1 MQADLISINH
11 AKPRVMAPI
20 TGGIVREFV
29 CGRDD
34 DGLLVPGWCDMRAP
48 YHIWKH
54 RADVQFSAYP
64 WPIPPIIGFHGYRKH
79 INFRDPME
87 FHSTQVAPGWTAV
100 ALSTFRNY
108 QAWLVS
114 EMTGHKLTDLL
125 EDADILTVKPF
136 DCSYNG
142 SMEEDYR
149 ASRSP
154 ADWAVFKDVMKAHGD
169 FDFSTPFIRPMHF
182 VCEDI
187 VFFRWLR
194 FFEEVRKDLEPLVK
208 SPDNDDPKYR
218 ARALAFLAERMWSL
232 WLDTSGFRIK
242 EFPLMI
248 CWDA

>member
-11 AKPRVMAPI
+11 AKPDHSVPI
-20 TGGIVREFV
+20 VGGIVREFV
-29 CGRDD
+29 CGQDD
-34 DGLLVPGWCDMRAP
+34 DGSLAPGWCDMRAP

-54 RADVQFSAYP
+54 RDDPDVP

-79 INFRDPME
+79 INFRDRWSTLKSELATGWQIVPLNW
-87 FHSTQVAPGWTAV
+87 FHV
-100 ALSTFRNY
+100 Y
-108 QAWLVS
+108 QEWLVS
-114 EMTGHKLTDLL
+114 EMPGRKLTDLL

-187 VFFRWLR
+187 VFFRWMR

-208 SPDNDDPKYR
+208 SPDNEDPKYR

>member
-11 AKPRVMAPI
+11 AKPDHSVPI
-20 TGGIVREFV
+20 VGGIVREFV
-29 CGRDD
+29 CGQDD
-34 DGLLVPGWCDMRAP
+34 DGSLAPGWCDMRAP
-48 YHIWKH
+48 YYIWKH
-54 RADVQFSAYP
+54 RNDPDVP

-79 INFRDPME
+79 INFRDPFE
-87 FHSTQVAPGWTAV
+87 IHPTQMAPGWTAV
-100 ALSTFRNY
+100 DLATFRNY
-108 QAWLVS
+108 QKWLT
-114 EMTGHKLTDLL
+114 EAGTTACLRGLL
-125 EDADILTVKPF
+125 MEGDILTVKPF

-169 FDFSTPFIRPMHF
+169 FNFSTPFIRPMHF

-187 VFFRWLR
+187 VFFRWMR
-194 FFEEVRKDLEPLVK
+194 FFEEVRKGLEPLVK